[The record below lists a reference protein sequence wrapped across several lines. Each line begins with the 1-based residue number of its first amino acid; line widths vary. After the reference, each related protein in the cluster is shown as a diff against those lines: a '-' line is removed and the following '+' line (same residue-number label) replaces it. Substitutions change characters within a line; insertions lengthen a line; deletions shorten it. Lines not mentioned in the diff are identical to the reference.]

1 VRRRRRLRHFKG
13 ASDSHLITSSVC
25 WSGAQV
31 GKNSTSIPKQTLG
44 KMLGALSGTM
54 APEASEYSTKR
65 LQRTLCQ
72 TSRDFSRNIL
82 PPAPSRAGARI
93 TIELAPLRTGS
104 RSPGQ
109 RERRETASEGE
120 NSSRM
125 DLRMGFW
132 STRRMNRWDGANTA
146 RGRSFPVST
155 TTPAIDDLPVKAA
168 Q

>member
-1 VRRRRRLRHFKG
+1 M
-13 ASDSHLITSSVC
+13 HLITSSV
-25 WSGAQV
+25 SVKERAGRKFDLGPQ
-31 GKNSTSIPKQTLG
+31 QTLG
-44 KMLGALSGTM
+44 KMLERSVRHDGISFGILYKAV
-54 APEASEYSTKR
+54 TKNTLPDFER
-65 LQRTLCQ
+65 LFEKHPC
-72 TSRDFSRNIL
+72 